1 MEYTRSEV
9 KYAIV
14 KCLIAIVI
22 ICVCFLYLPYK
33 WKVDNPLPMSDIQHM
48 QLYDIYTEA
57 GLNDRAEDELKAAE
71 NIKDARQKKVGQQMI
86 ATVAMLLGVVFILFV
101 LLHIKKY
108 IKIMGIMD
116 KTNSNTYFE
125 EKRWKRKRKF

>member
-1 MEYTRSEV
+1 
-9 KYAIV
+9 
-14 KCLIAIVI
+14 
-22 ICVCFLYLPYK
+22 
-33 WKVDNPLPMSDIQHM
+33 
-48 QLYDIYTEA
+48 
-57 GLNDRAEDELKAAE
+57 
-71 NIKDARQKKVGQQMI
+71 MI

-125 EKRWKRKRKF
+125 EKRWKRKGKF